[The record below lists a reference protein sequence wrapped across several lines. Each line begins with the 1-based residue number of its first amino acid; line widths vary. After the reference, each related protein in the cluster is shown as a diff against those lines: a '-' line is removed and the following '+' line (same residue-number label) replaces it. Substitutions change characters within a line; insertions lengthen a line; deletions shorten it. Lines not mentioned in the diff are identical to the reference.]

1 MPKDVFQYHKGW
13 KVIARYT
20 THYKREL
27 FTLFGLSIASAAANA
42 IVPYLVGQLID
53 GVISPR
59 SLSLP
64 FGPAVTFPAAFFFIG
79 IWFLAKII
87 ADIVDRQINMTSEK
101 MDAIVEGD
109 YLVEGLSKIMELPMS
124 FYKNQKIGEVFD
136 ALARASK
143 WLAQIISNIVIDLA
157 PQFLSIAVALG
168 IGIFVN
174 PLLALVLFAAVVVYI
189 FVLGRMS
196 RGLARLHFKTH
207 HAFNRAYGDAWDTI
221 SNIQAV
227 KQAGAE
233 RYEERRLYRNF
244 HLRAI
249 TFWLK
254 IHVIWQNL
262 SFLQRILVSITQ
274 LSVFFLSIL
283 FIQRGEMTV
292 GELVMFN
299 AYAAMFF
306 GPFVVL
312 GRNWQMLQN
321 GMAAIVRAEKILQV
335 FPEKYEPKDAIALS
349 EIRGDVEFRGVT
361 FSYQKRGRATLQ
373 NISFKAT
380 SGTSVALVGESGVGK
395 TTLVD
400 LMSLYYPPSEGKIY
414 IDGHNI
420 LRLNIRVLRSQI
432 AIVPQDIVLFNDTI
446 RNNIRYGRFHATD
459 EEIAEAARA
468 AHADEFI
475 EKFPKKYNQK
485 VGERGI
491 KLSSG
496 QRQRIAIA
504 RAVLRDPKILILD
517 EPTSALDAKS
527 EMFISESLEKLM
539 HGRTTFTIAHRLST
553 VRHAQM
559 ILVLAKGKIVER
571 GTHEELMA
579 IEKGVY
585 RKLYELQIG
594 LK

>member
-1 MPKDVFQYHKGW
+1 MPKDIFQYHKGW
-13 KVIARYT
+13 KVVVQYITR
-20 THYKREL
+20 YKREL
-27 FTLFGLSIASAAANA
+27 FALVALSIVSAAANA
-42 IVPYLVGQLID
+42 LVPYLVGRLID
-53 GVISPR
+53 DIITPR
-59 SLSLP
+59 SLS
-64 FGPAVTFPAAFFFIG
+64 FAGAITGPSTVLFIG

-87 ADIVDRQINMTSEK
+87 ADIVDRQINITSER
-101 MDAIVEGD
+101 MNALVEGD
-109 YLVEGLSKIMELPMS
+109 YLVRGLSKIMEFPMS
-124 FYKNQKIGEVFD
+124 FHKNQKIGGLFD
-136 ALARASK
+136 ALVRASK

-168 IGIFVN
+168 IGMFVN
-174 PLLALVLFAAVVVYI
+174 PILALVLVGAVVVYI
-189 FVLGRMS
+189 FVLGGMS
-196 RGLARLHFKTH
+196 RGLARLHFRMH
-207 HAFNRAYGDAWDTI
+207 HAFNRAYEDAWDAV

-233 RYEERRLYRNF
+233 KYEAKRLHRNF

-254 IHVIWQNL
+254 IHSIWQNL
-262 SFLQRILVSITQ
+262 SFLQRILVSVTQ
-274 LSVFFLSIL
+274 LAVFFLSIL
-283 FIQRGEMTV
+283 FIQRGEMSV

-321 GMAAIVRAEKILQV
+321 GMTAIVRAEKILEAR
-335 FPEKYEPKDAIALS
+335 PEVYEPNNAIILS
-349 EIRGDVEFRGVT
+349 DLKGEVEFRGVT
-361 FSYQKRGRATLQ
+361 FSYQKRGRATLS
-373 NISFKAT
+373 NISFKAA

-400 LMSLYYPPSEGKIY
+400 LISLYYPPSEGKIY

-420 LRLNIRVLRSQI
+420 LRLNIRMFRSQI
-432 AIVPQDIVLFNDTI
+432 AIVPQDIILFNDTI
-446 RNNIRYGRFHATD
+446 RNNIRYGRFGATN
-459 EEIAEAARA
+459 EEIMEAARA

-475 EKFPKKYNQK
+475 EKFPQKYNQK
-485 VGERGI
+485 VGERGM

-496 QRQRIAIA
+496 QRQRVAIA
-504 RAVLRDPKILILD
+504 RAILRNPKILILD

-527 EMFISESLEKLM
+527 EMFISESLAKLM
-539 HGRTTFTIAHRLST
+539 QGRTTLTIAHRLST
-553 VRHAQM
+553 VRYAQM

-571 GTHEELMA
+571 GKHEELMA
-579 IEKGVY
+579 IPQGVY